1 MDWNRIEPWEYVVTA
16 VASEYAKKFPI
27 CEYEDIKQALYKW
40 FAEHPNKLDLG
51 KQSVRRTPRI

>member
-27 CEYEDIKQALYKW
+27 CEYEDIQT
-40 FAEHPNKLDLG
+40 G
-51 KQSVRRTPRI
+51 TIQMVR